1 MKKIIYIFIIYVFG
15 FSSCSENV
23 ELENKNTELTTITN
37 LKKRGNNNLE
47 ELKLEFSKAL
57 SKSLIKSTKLKEIIK
72 TESLKKFNRDND
84 VLYQMIK
91 NNAVENNKTVASII
105 KENYAKSSDY
115 DDLLLELPTLT
126 IYVPTLPND
135 SFSPETWNL
144 NDNPAV
150 AVRNE
155 NSNDAV
161 MVFNNGT
168 INKIEGKYTPSFPVL
183 VVKENQC
190 IIDQTNKDYQSYK
203 TDEIVTPDGIK
214 FRFIDNNFNANK
226 AGNPDVVIQNPPP
239 PTPLPANVDQKLYD
253 AYTIFNQFPNL
264 AGWQRD
270 YIYYNITPTTPNG
283 PFSYDFQEH
292 ITSFRM
298 SDPNPL
304 FNYMYLTNS
313 QLPDVPDPLAY
324 QITNDVTAS
333 HWTMGFYVMRLEC
346 IFNDKV
352 GLGTAFY
359 TNFLVSP
366 TKLFDLYYTPI
377 HFGGFTFYQL
387 TGAVNKKVDVRV
399 PLINWD
405 LNQYASK
412 IRLSIDEV
420 DTTQLITSKFTDNV
434 KYATNFSISPTF
446 GFLEKV
452 GLKFGASV
460 ESNQIKETSTQY
472 TLGSDPLGSVI
483 INFAD
488 KIIINQST
496 TGVTTRKYN
505 SGIFEIDFIPQ
516 KVQ

>member
-1 MKKIIYIFIIYVFG
+1 MKKIIYILIIFVLG
-15 FSSCSENV
+15 FSNCTENV
-23 ELENKNTELTTITN
+23 ELENKNAELATIAN
-37 LKKRGNNNLE
+37 LKKRRISNLE
-47 ELKLEFSKAL
+47 DLKLEFSKAL

-72 TESLKKFNRDND
+72 LESLKKFNRDSD

-91 NNAVENNKTVASII
+91 NNTVENNKTVESLI
-105 KENYAKSSDY
+105 KENYIKTTDY
-115 DDLLLELPTLT
+115 DDLLFDLPTLT

-135 SFSPETWNL
+135 SFSPEKWNL

-155 NSNDAV
+155 NSNDAI
-161 MVFNNGT
+161 MVFNDGS

-190 IIDQTNKDYQSYK
+190 IIDQRNKDYDSYK
-203 TDEIVTPDGIK
+203 TDEIVTPDGIR
-214 FRFIDNNFNANK
+214 FRYIDNNFNANK
-226 AGNPDVVIQNPPP
+226 SGNPDVVLQNPPP

-253 AYTIFNQFPNL
+253 AYTIYNQNPNL

-270 YIYYNITPTTPNG
+270 YVYYNITPTSPNG

-298 SDPNPL
+298 SSTDPL
-304 FNYMYLTNS
+304 FNYMYLSDS
-313 QLPDVPDPLAY
+313 QIGMPDPLANY
-324 QITNDVTAS
+324 LIEDINAS
-333 HWTMGFYVMRLEC
+333 HWTMGYYILRLEC

-352 GLGTAFY
+352 GIGTAFY
-359 TNFLVSP
+359 TNFQVPP

-387 TGAVNKKVDVRV
+387 TGAINKKVDVRV
-399 PLINWD
+399 PLFNWD

-420 DTTQLITSKFTDNV
+420 DTTVLMTSEFTDNV
-434 KYATNFSISPTF
+434 KYAANFSISPVYD
-446 GFLEKV
+446 FLVKV
-452 GLKFGASV
+452 GLKFGASI
-460 ESNQIKETSTQY
+460 ESNEIKKTATQY

-488 KIIINQST
+488 KIIINQSA

-505 SGIFEIDFIPQ
+505 SGLFEIDFIPQ